1 MTNSHFDELAK
12 LIDEAMDRLLPA
24 PEVQPALLH
33 QAMRYTSLAG
43 GKRLRGILTLA
54 AGRAVGGEITP
65 LLPAAVALELVH
77 AYSLI
82 HDDLPCMDN
91 ADLRRGMPANH
102 LVYGEAMALLAGD
115 ALLTEAFRI
124 LAGLDAEYFGPA
136 RIVAAIG
143 KLALAAGS
151 LGMVGGQVDD
161 LANVGHLDLAEL
173 DSINDRKTGA
183 LITAAL
189 GIGAVLS
196 GATEEQVAALER
208 YGAKIGRAFQITD
221 DILDEIG
228 DSGLTGKPNGS
239 DKSAG
244 KRTYP
249 AIIGIEQAQAIA
261 SDLIQSAQGDLVG
274 LPGDTVGLSQIA
286 EYILKRNR

>member
-1 MTNSHFDELAK
+1 MMNSHFNELAK
-12 LIDEAMDRLLPA
+12 LIDEAIDRLLPD
-24 PEVQPALLH
+24 PNVQPAQLH
-33 QAMRYTSLAG
+33 QSMRYTSQAG

-54 AGRAVGGEITP
+54 SGKAVGGEVEP
-65 LLPAAVALELVH
+65 LLPAAVAVELVH

-91 ADLRRGMPANH
+91 DDIRRGKPANH
-102 LVYGEAMALLAGD
+102 IVYGEAMALLAGD

-124 LAGLDAEYFGPA
+124 LADLDAEHFGPA
-136 RIVAAIG
+136 RIVTAIG

-161 LANVGHLDLAEL
+161 LSNDGNLSLDDL

-183 LITAAL
+183 LIIAAL
-189 GIGAVLS
+189 GIGAALS
-196 GATEEQVAALER
+196 GASVDEVAALER

-221 DILDEIG
+221 DILDEVG
-228 DSGLTGKPNGS
+228 DSHITGKPNGS

-244 KRTYP
+244 KGTYP
-249 AIIGIEQAQAIA
+249 AVIGIEKSREIAQA
-261 SDLIQSAQGDLVG
+261 LIQSAQRELIG